1 MKKHAICIL
10 AHKNWEQ
17 LDDLIG
23 VLDSQYSDVYL
34 HIDKKRR
41 EGFDKYAKSHDFKRH
56 KNVFIVDSS
65 NVDGG
70 GYSQLLVELALFEE
84 VLKHEA
90 EYSYVHLISGQD
102 FPVIPISQIVKKCE
116 TTGADYLGFI
126 TEDNKKRYVR
136 RLRYWNILVSRVR
149 TSRICAYTRKA
160 FLALQMIIGINRL
173 KHCPLTFEVGA
184 NWMSIRTESLK
195 YIVDEYPKY
204 EKYFKHGISAEECY
218 KQMILKTCPSA
229 NIVNCSKRYVV
240 FENMNPSPK
249 TLTMDMLDKIA
260 ASDAFFA
267 RKFDDEVDKKVR
279 LEIKKRI
286 TQNIKKN
293 ER

>member
-41 EGFDKYAKSHDFKRH
+41 DDFDRYAKNHEFKRH
-56 KNVFIVDSS
+56 KNVFTIESR
-65 NVDGG
+65 NVDWG
-70 GYSQLLVELALFEE
+70 GYSQLLVELALFKE
-84 VLKHEA
+84 VLKHGKK
-90 EYSYVHLISGQD
+90 YSYVHLISGQD
-102 FPVIPISQIVKKCE
+102 FPLKPISQIVKECE
-116 TTGADYLGFI
+116 ATSAEYLGFI
-126 TEDNKKRYVR
+126 TGDNKNRYVR
-136 RLRYWNILVSRVR
+136 RLRYWNILVSKVR

-184 NWMSIRTESLK
+184 NWMSIRIESLK
-195 YIVDEYPKY
+195 YIVNEYPKY
-204 EKYFKHGISAEECY
+204 EKFFKHGISAEECY

-229 NIVNCSKRYVV
+229 KIVNSCKRYVV

-249 TLTMDMLDKIA
+249 TLTMDMLDQIT

-267 RKFDDEVDKKVR
+267 RKFDDKVDKKVR

-286 TQNIKKN
+286 TQNI
-293 ER
+293 